1 MSFLLEGF
9 LQDLKIEE
17 NNLKDFFDE
26 YRSLNTAIGSSEKDY
41 DQILTGYG
49 TQELKFTIGFLTNIL
64 KNIKKK
70 GYQIIDT
77 VFDSVEHSGEFDLSV
92 FFGNRIIERFSSDQ
106 SDEMLVRIYTLRR
119 VLNAL
124 LIMDDRLNYIKYL
137 IEFVKHIKDFYIK
150 FPSLLGENYKNAS
163 DFYQFMYMYSL
174 KIHSDDEKAV
184 GYLIKGYNLK
194 KFMID
199 EGILPYPEENNIFQI
214 INIVGSYLQIEDSFL
229 SLILDID
236 DYIKEFVC
244 QIKDL
249 KEYSLKKP
257 SVLTPY
263 LQNPFKKYINQFL
276 TNIYILGFEQEYREV
291 VNTLPDVVSKDHR
304 LIIKINEI
312 LLKENLKEKKLKEI
326 KKEIEIAFNNFS
338 SEKKENVL
346 YVFYNAYISVFKENK
361 EEIKRLK
368 EEIKTHIKKLK
379 NPVSLNVPLFRTMNI
394 LGEKEKALNLA
405 NETKQKALITGKK
418 FLANAVDDYIQL
430 EF

>member
-9 LQDLKIEE
+9 TQDLKIEE
-17 NNLKDFFDE
+17 NNLIKFLDD
-26 YRSLNTAIGSSEKDY
+26 YSSLNTAIGSSEKNY
-41 DQILTGYG
+41 DQILTEYT
-49 TQELKFTIGFLTNIL
+49 TQELKFSVGFLTNIL
-64 KNIKKK
+64 KNIQKK
-70 GYQIIDT
+70 GYKVVDS
-77 VFDSVEHSGEFDLSV
+77 VFDSVEHSGDFDLSV

-106 SDEMLVRIYTLRR
+106 SEDLLIRIYTLRR

-124 LIMDDRLNYIKYL
+124 LILDDRINYLKYL
-137 IEFVKHIKDFYIK
+137 IDFIKQIKNFYQK
-150 FPSLLGENYKNAS
+150 YPAFLKENYKNAI
-163 DFYQFMYMYSL
+163 DFYQFLYIYAL
-174 KIHSDDEKAV
+174 KIHSDEEKAL

-199 EGILPYPEENNIFQI
+199 KGMLPYPEENNIFQI

-236 DYIKEFVC
+236 DYIKEFVR

-257 SVLTPY
+257 SILLLY
-263 LQNPFKKYINQFL
+263 IHNPFKKYINQFL
-276 TNIYILGFEQEYREV
+276 TNIYILGFEQEYKDV
-291 VNTLPDVVSKDHR
+291 VKALPDVVSKDHK
-304 LIIKINEI
+304 LIVKINQI
-312 LLKENLKEKKLKEI
+312 LIKDNLKEKKLKEV

-346 YVFYNAYISVFKENK
+346 YVFYNAYISVFKDK
-361 EEIKRLK
+361 EDEIKMIKDEIQTYMKRLK
-368 EEIKTHIKKLK
+368 
-379 NPVSLNVPLFRTMNI
+379 NPTSLNVPLFRVMNI

-405 NETKQKALITGKK
+405 NETKQKALISGKK
-418 FLANAVDDYIQL
+418 FLANAIDDYIQL

>member
-17 NNLKDFFDE
+17 QNLKDFFEE
-26 YRSLNTAIGSSEKDY
+26 YRSLNTAIGSSEKNY

-137 IEFVKHIKDFYIK
+137 IYFVKQIKDFYIK

-174 KIHSDDEKAV
+174 KIHSDEEKAV

-236 DYIKEFVC
+236 DYIKEFVR

-276 TNIYILGFEQEYREV
+276 TNIYILGFEQEYKEV

-312 LLKENLKEKKLKEI
+312 LLKENFKEKKLKEI

-338 SEKKENVL
+338 IEKKESVL

-361 EEIKRLK
+361 DEIKKLK
-368 EEIKTHIKKLK
+368 DEIKNNIKKLK
-379 NPVSLNVPLFRTMNI
+379 NPVSLNVPLFRIMNI

-418 FLANAVDDYIQL
+418 FLANAVNDYIQL

>member
-17 NNLKDFFDE
+17 QNLKDFLDD
-26 YRSLNTAIGSSEKDY
+26 YRSLNKAIGSSEKDY

-64 KNIKKK
+64 KNIQKK
-70 GYQIIDT
+70 GYQVIDS
-77 VFDSVEHSGEFDLSV
+77 VFDSIEHSGNFDLSV

-106 SDEMLVRIYTLRR
+106 QEDLLIRIYTLRR

-124 LIMDDRLNYIKYL
+124 LILDDRINYLKYL
-137 IEFVKHIKDFYIK
+137 IYFTDQVRVFYQNFSAFIK
-150 FPSLLGENYKNAS
+150 ENYRNAT
-163 DFYQFMYMYSL
+163 DFYQFMYIYAL
-174 KIHSDDEKAV
+174 KIHSDEEKAL

-194 KFMID
+194 KFMI
-199 EGILPYPEENNIFQI
+199 EEEILSYPEENNIFQI

-236 DYIKEFVC
+236 DYIKEFVR

-276 TNIYILGFEQEYREV
+276 TNIYILGFEQEYKEV

-312 LLKENLKEKKLKEI
+312 LLKENFKEKKLKEI

-338 SEKKENVL
+338 IEKKESVL

-361 EEIKRLK
+361 DEIKKLK
-368 EEIKTHIKKLK
+368 DEIKNNIKKLK
-379 NPVSLNVPLFRTMNI
+379 NPVSLNVPLFRIMNI

-418 FLANAVDDYIQL
+418 FLANAVNDYIQL

>member
-17 NNLKDFFDE
+17 QNLKDFFEE
-26 YRSLNTAIGSSEKDY
+26 YRSLNTAIGSSEKNY

-137 IEFVKHIKDFYIK
+137 IYFVKQIKDFYIK

-174 KIHSDDEKAV
+174 KIHSDEEKAV

-291 VNTLPDVVSKDHR
+291 VNALPDVVSKDHR

-361 EEIKRLK
+361 DEIKRIK

-379 NPVSLNVPLFRTMNI
+379 NPLSLNVPLFRVMNI
-394 LGEKEKALNLA
+394 LGEKEEALNLA

-418 FLANAVDDYIQL
+418 FLANAIDDYIQL